1 MIDKYDDYPNGI
13 SESDIESATTVQLA
27 RIIEIYTLEFAEVIE
42 VIVNLSDDLK
52 SKLEK
57 YGIYSKIVSKQ
68 LRIIDEENGIQVSL
82 MLGSLLEGT
91 LQFFLYAFE
100 QDYINARWKQ
110 WDIPDEQFSVI
121 IQKIKLELDGLK
133 TDGVLTKRQKDSLL
147 EIIQNELGTRKNGKN
162 IDRIMLDELIGLCS
176 NQKIFDT
183 KTDAGKRTIEAM
195 NRIRDARNNIHVF
208 SRYPIPIKDE
218 IVNDAKQFCL
228 IMKDLL
234 FRISCLNED
243 RRKEAFKEIILDIP
257 GAVIIDVNDNYE
269 VLDIHGRD
277 KSLIAKLINT
287 EEDKHNEQ

>member
-13 SESDIESATTVQLA
+13 SESDIESATTIQLA

-42 VIVNLSDDLK
+42 EVVNLSDDLK
-52 SKLEK
+52 SKLGK

-68 LRIIDEENGIQVSL
+68 LGIIDEENGILVSL

-110 WDIPDEQFSVI
+110 WDIPDEQFTAI
-121 IQKIKLELDGLK
+121 EDKIKLQLDGMK
-133 TDGVLTKRQKDSLL
+133 TDSIFTKKQKDSLL
-147 EIIQNELGTRKNGKN
+147 EIIQNELVTRKNGKN

-183 KTDAGKRTIEAM
+183 KTVAGKRTIEAM

-234 FRISCLNED
+234 FRISCINED
-243 RRKEAFKEIILDIP
+243 RRK
-257 GAVIIDVNDNYE
+257 GVNHFSCG
-269 VLDIHGRD
+269 V
-277 KSLIAKLINT
+277 T
-287 EEDKHNEQ
+287 E